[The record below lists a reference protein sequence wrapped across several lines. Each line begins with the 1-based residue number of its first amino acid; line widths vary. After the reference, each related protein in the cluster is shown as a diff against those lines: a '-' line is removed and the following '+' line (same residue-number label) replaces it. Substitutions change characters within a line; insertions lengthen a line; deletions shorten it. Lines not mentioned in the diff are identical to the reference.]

1 MEGKSL
7 QPKLDELQSEEED
20 ALQGEEAWNPDVT
33 IADEFEEKVRRAED
47 GHAALLEWFY
57 QQNLV
62 IEGKILTSGHVDHTD
77 KGQLGNLEGAVEEL
91 MTTAGS
97 DLDGLNQHGNMLLLD
112 ALSGPMSGL
121 SCSRERS
128 AVSFSFYLLRMILM

>member
-1 MEGKSL
+1 M
-7 QPKLDELQSEEED
+7 
-20 ALQGEEAWNPDVT
+20 T

-97 DLDGLNQHGNMLLLD
+97 DLGGLNQVAHGNMLLLD

-121 SCSRERS
+121 SCSRERG
-128 AVSFSFYLLRMILM
+128 AVSCSFYLLWVILM